1 MNRIIAW
8 IALVVSLFAVAIG
21 VVNIKKLGAVD
32 VDSIV
37 YEQPV
42 NTLTPQE
49 IEEGWI
55 LMFDGETLNGWRGY
69 NRTTLPDSG
78 WIVENGTIRCEG
90 SGGDIIYDRKFTNFE
105 FKIEWKISEGG
116 NSGIFYL
123 VQEIE
128 GVPIYMSA
136 PEMQVLDNYRHPDA
150 NAGVN
155 GNRKACA
162 LYDLIPPVP
171 LSEKPAGEWNTVRL
185 VINNGHVTHYFN
197 GNKVVE
203 YQLDS
208 PEFAE
213 LVAKSKFSKAEHF
226 AKATEGFI
234 GVQDH
239 GNAVWFRN
247 IKIKEL

>member
-8 IALVVSLFAVAIG
+8 IALVTSLAAVAIG
-21 VVNIKKLGAVD
+21 VVNLNKLNKAD

-37 YEQPV
+37 HEQPV
-42 NTLTPQE
+42 NTLTTKE

-69 NRTTLPDSG
+69 NKTSLPDSG
-78 WIVENGTIRCEG
+78 WIVENGTIKLERR
-90 SGGDIIYDRKFTNFE
+90 GGDIIYDRKFTNFE

-123 VQEIE
+123 AQEIE

-136 PEMQVLDNYRHPDA
+136 PELQVLDNYRHPDA

-155 GNRKACA
+155 GNRKACS

-171 LSEKPAGEWNTVRL
+171 LTEKPAGEWNTVRL

-213 LVAKSKFSKAEHF
+213 LVANSKFSNAEHF

-234 GVQDH
+234 GIQDH